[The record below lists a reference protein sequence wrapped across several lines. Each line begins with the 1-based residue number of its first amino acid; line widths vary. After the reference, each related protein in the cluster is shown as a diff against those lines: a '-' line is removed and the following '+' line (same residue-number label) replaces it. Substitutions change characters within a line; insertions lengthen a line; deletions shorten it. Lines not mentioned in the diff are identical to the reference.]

1 MTQATITQ
9 DPTSDAAARHPYV
22 LRYAMPRSGVT
33 EMGFGS
39 LDEIERYLR
48 GKPGIPQKAAGTIEV
63 FRRVD
68 VTRLLLGL
76 A

>member
-1 MTQATITQ
+1 MTQATITEDRTAEAPDRQ
-9 DPTSDAAARHPYV
+9 PYV
-22 LRYAMPRSGVT
+22 LRYVMPRSGVT

-39 LDEIERYLR
+39 VDEIEQYLR

-63 FRRVD
+63 FQRVD
-68 VTRLLLGL
+68 VTRLLFGL